1 MYTMCVCLFSAL
13 SRRVGALQIS
23 IIIIVI
29 SIAVVANII
38 VISVIVVTVVVVIIV
53 IVIVNIIII
62 IIIDTA
68 VAYSVNYPGR
78 EVSSFPRLKS
88 TYYCYQHSNVPQD
101 VPLMEFMYPG

>member
-1 MYTMCVCLFSAL
+1 MCVCLFSAL

-62 IIIDTA
+62 IIDTA